1 MRARFILAVFVLSF
15 LTPGFASVTGAA
27 SGPLHTFYG
36 QVKAIDL
43 AAKTITIK
51 SNGKSFLFHIT
62 NETKISSAHGY
73 VRLDKIQRGQGA
85 AIVMRPGADGKGLA
99 LSIRFDHSAGLANF
113 LALYSVKTTRGDTIS
128 GIAFN
133 NYVEYEPRGDAWK
146 GGVAYERGY
155 ASMFLLLVRPD
166 GTVYDVKPLRGLGH
180 AELDARAVKW
190 LKQWRFR
197 PNSITEARI
206 PVAYSQTRS

>member
-1 MRARFILAVFVLSF
+1 MLAAFVLSF
-15 LTPGFASVTGAA
+15 LTPGFDSMTAAA

-36 QVKAIDL
+36 EVKAIDL

-62 NETKISSAHGY
+62 NETKISSPNGY

-99 LSIRFDHSAGLANF
+99 LSIRFEHSVWSANF
-113 LALYSVKTTRGDTIS
+113 LALFSVKTTRGETIS
-128 GIAFN
+128 GMAFN
-133 NYVEYEPRGDAWK
+133 NYVAHEPRGDAWK
-146 GGVAYERGY
+146 GGVTYERGHI
-155 ASMFLLLVRPD
+155 SMFLLLVRPD

-190 LKQWRFR
+190 LMQWRFT

-206 PVAYSQTRS
+206 PVAHSQTRY